1 MGIFDKLFGKKP
13 DNSNQ
18 VKKNNSEIEESSE
31 MKKKPVNNLN
41 KVENVIIE
49 NKKTENSESSR
60 PDWFTGVWLEEGGQE
75 LSFKLEKCYL
85 SAEERSI
92 YLYIKNSLLF
102 DKDGVFKFKDNFG
115 ETVIENEL
123 YRNNDEVLKKA
134 IEWFKKNNSDAY
146 SILLKDIIDKIY

>member
-1 MGIFDKLFGKKP
+1 MGIFDKIFGKKS

-18 VKKNNSEIEESSE
+18 VKKNNSETEESSE
-31 MKKKPVNNLN
+31 MKKKPVKNLN

-92 YLYIKNSLLF
+92 YLYIKNSLIYGQ
-102 DKDGVFKFKDNFG
+102 DGAVKFKDNFG
-115 ETVIENEL
+115 KEIVLENEL

-146 SILLKDIIDKIY
+146 SILLKDII